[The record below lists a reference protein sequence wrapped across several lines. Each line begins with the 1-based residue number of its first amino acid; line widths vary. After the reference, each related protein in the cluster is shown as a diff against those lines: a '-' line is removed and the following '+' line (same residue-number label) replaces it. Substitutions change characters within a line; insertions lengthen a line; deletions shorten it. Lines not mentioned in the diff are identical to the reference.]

1 MNEKYK
7 CEICGEIHDDYPALT
22 YPYPDSYYWLSEEE
36 KKKFNASLES
46 DFCTIEYPD
55 QTDRFIR
62 VVLKQKIID
71 SELTLDYGLWVSLS
85 ESSYN
90 DYFSNF
96 KNENHENNQYFG
108 WLNNN
113 IPDYNFQES
122 IPTTV
127 VTKLGNERPEIFPHS
142 DFEHPFV
149 SDYYNGITKDEAEK
163 RIHEMLSKLT
173 E

>member
-1 MNEKYK
+1 MNTKFK
-7 CEICGEIHDDYPALT
+7 CEICGEIHEDYTVLT
-22 YPYPDSYYWLSEEE
+22 YPCHDSYYWLSEEE

-85 ESSYN
+85 EKSYD

-96 KNENHENNQYFG
+96 KNENHENQYFG
-108 WLNNN
+108 WLDSI
-113 IPDYNFQES
+113 IPEYNFSER
-122 IPTTV
+122 IPTNV
-127 VTKLGNERPEIFPHS
+127 YTKLGNERPEIFPHS
-142 DFEHPFV
+142 DFYHPFV
-149 SDYYNGITKDEAEK
+149 KDYYQGITKEEAEK
-163 RIHEMLSKLT
+163 RIHNMLSKISN
-173 E
+173 

>member
-1 MNEKYK
+1 MNLEHK
-7 CEICGEIHDDYPALT
+7 CKICGEIHNDYPALT
-22 YPYPDSYYWLSEEE
+22 YSSPFSYHYLSEEE
-36 KKKFNASLES
+36 KKLYKAFLNS

-85 ESSYN
+85 EKSYD

-96 KNENHENNQYFG
+96 KNENHENRYFG
-108 WLNNN
+108 WLEIT
-113 IPDYNFQES
+113 IPEYIFNEN

-127 VTKLGNERPEIFPHS
+127 ITKLGNERPEIFPHS
-142 DFEHPFV
+142 DFDHPFV
-149 SDYYNGITKDEAEK
+149 KDYYQGITKEEAEK
-163 RIHEMLSKLT
+163 RIHNMLSKISN
-173 E
+173 

>member
-1 MNEKYK
+1 MNLEHK
-7 CEICGEIHDDYPALT
+7 CKICGEIHNDYPALT

-85 ESSYN
+85 EKSYD

-96 KNENHENNQYFG
+96 NNENHENRYFG
-108 WLNNN
+108 WLEIT
-113 IPDYNFQES
+113 IPEYIFNEN

-127 VTKLGNERPEIFPHS
+127 ITKLGHERPEIFPHS
-142 DFEHPFV
+142 DFDHPFV
-149 SDYYNGITKDEAEK
+149 RDFYQGITKEEAQK
-163 RIHEMLSKLT
+163 RIHNILSNIT
-173 E
+173 N

>member
-1 MNEKYK
+1 MNTKFK
-7 CEICGEIHDDYPALT
+7 CEICGEIHNDYPALT

-85 ESSYN
+85 EKSYD

-96 KNENHENNQYFG
+96 KNENYENNQYFG
-108 WLNNN
+108 WLDSI
-113 IPDYNFQES
+113 IPEYNFSER
-122 IPTTV
+122 IPTNV
-127 VTKLGNERPEIFPHS
+127 YTKLGNERPEIFPHS
-142 DFEHPFV
+142 DFDHPFV
-149 SDYYNGITKDEAEK
+149 KDYYQGITKEEAEK
-163 RIHEMLSKLT
+163 RIHNMLSKISN
-173 E
+173 

>member
-1 MNEKYK
+1 MNQEYK
-7 CEICGEIHDDYPALT
+7 CGICGEIHNDYPALA
-22 YPYPDSYYWLSEEE
+22 YPSPDSYYWLSDDE
-36 KKKFNASLES
+36 KIKYNAYLDS
-46 DFCTIEYPD
+46 DFCKIEYPN

-62 VVLKQKIID
+62 VVLKQKIIN
-71 SELTLDYGLWVSLS
+71 SQITLEYGLWVSLS

-90 DYFSNF
+90 DYFLNYN
-96 KNENHENNQYFG
+96 NENHQTQYFG

-149 SDYYNGITKDEAEK
+149 SDYYNGITKDEVEK